1 MHQAWSTRA
10 LVHGQLPCG
19 AYLLCSLTKGI
30 LKAAGIRLSVNPV
43 LKGCSPCS
51 TLRLVAGHTAARR
64 GTQQTLRRRA
74 RRDRVN
80 WRGRRSIYSQV
91 HFCFKTDPKH
101 IVSVQKRVFVHFWK
115 RIPQLFTLRIFGR
128 SFPITTLNPNTGGRI
143 RKKSFQARCLK
154 SQLRTSWPSEVSDLL
169 LPPPSRTPKVK
180 SQKPVL
186 GVFLSWK
193 QTRTS

>member
-1 MHQAWSTRA
+1 
-10 LVHGQLPCG
+10 VHGQLPRG

-43 LKGCSPCS
+43 FKECLPCS
-51 TLRLVAGHTAARR
+51 TLRLVAGHTTARR

-91 HFCFKTDPKH
+91 HFCFKTDSKH
-101 IVSVQKRVFVHFWK
+101 IVSVQKHVFVHFWK
-115 RIPQLFTLRIFGR
+115 SILQLFMLRIFGR

-143 RKKSFQARCLK
+143 SKKSFPSRCLK
-154 SQLRTSWPSEVSDLL
+154 SQPRTSWPGEVSDLL
-169 LPPPSRTPKVK
+169 LPPGSRTPKVK